1 MTTSP
6 ITPVTETQLLALAVQ
21 SAGFNLTPEAAA
33 SMTLAQLE
41 LDSLELVSLAMAFD
55 DAHGLYLDL
64 KRVSADSTLLEVVRT
79 LTTHAP

>member
-1 MTTSP
+1 MTSSSG
-6 ITPVTETQLLALAVQ
+6 TPPTETQLLALAVQ

-55 DAHGLYLDL
+55 DTYGLYLDL
-64 KRVSADSTLLEVVRT
+64 KRVSADSTLLELVRT
-79 LTTHAP
+79 LTSDAA